1 MSEARRQFTVE
12 FKREAVQLLEK
23 QGLSVSEAA
32 RRLDVGTNL
41 LRKWRKQFGDAASQ
55 SVVGPQQPSAL
66 EAENRRLREENARLR
81 MERELLKK
89 ATAFFAKESR

>member
-12 FKREAVQLLEK
+12 FKRESVQLIEQ

-41 LRKWRKQFGDAASQ
+41 LRKWRKRFGEATGQAEETNTATTARAVRQ
-55 SVVGPQQPSAL
+55 VTVPAGFRHCLWAL
-66 EAENRRLREENARLR
+66 
-81 MERELLKK
+81 
-89 ATAFFAKESR
+89 